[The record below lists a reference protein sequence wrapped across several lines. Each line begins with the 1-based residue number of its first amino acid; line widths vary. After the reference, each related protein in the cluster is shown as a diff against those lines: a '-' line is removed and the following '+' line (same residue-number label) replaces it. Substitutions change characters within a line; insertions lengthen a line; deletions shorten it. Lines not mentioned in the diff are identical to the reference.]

1 MQCGAFFVVLSA
13 IASRTC
19 CSRLPRMHTYRPITY
34 RPASYR
40 RRVFLKLSA
49 AVVGASLATAAQA
62 QTPTAAD
69 LQQYDVELVIF
80 SIVNSNATPE
90 EWAAIESRLL
100 GTPAPSPESTDTL
113 SVPPAPPVN
122 PPANTASVLPAEITN
137 FPPLDA
143 ARYKLQ
149 NIAAALQRGKAYQL
163 LGHIGWTQPGYPMEM
178 APKVDLA
185 NYLPPGGAITGSIAL
200 ARGRYLHLS
209 ANVIYQSPQGQRF
222 VLREQRRI
230 QRSADKHYLDHPQ
243 FGVIAVIT
251 PRN

>member
-13 IASRTC
+13 TLPGRRTGK
-19 CSRLPRMHTYRPITY
+19 LPRMHTYRRIT
-34 RPASYR
+34 YR

-49 AVVGASLATAAQA
+49 AVVGASLATASANAQSPA
-62 QTPTAAD
+62 TD

-100 GTPAPSPESTDTL
+100 GTPAPSPESTNTL
-113 SVPPAPPVN
+113 PAPTAPSVN
-122 PPANTASVLPAEITN
+122 PPANTASVLPAVITN
-137 FPPLDA
+137 FPPLDT

-149 NIAAALQRGKAYQL
+149 NIAAALQRGKSYQL

-185 NYLPPGGAITGSIAL
+185 NYLPPGSAVTGSIAL

-209 ANVIYQSPQGQRF
+209 ANLIYLSPQGQRF
-222 VLREQRRI
+222 ILREQRRI

-243 FGVIAVIT
+243 FGAIAVIT

>member
-19 CSRLPRMHTYRPITY
+19 CSKLPRMHTYRRIT
-34 RPASYR
+34 YR

-49 AVVGASLATAAQA
+49 AVVGASLATASA
-62 QTPTAAD
+62 QTPATD

-90 EWAAIESRLL
+90 EWAAIEARLL
-100 GTPAPSPESTDTL
+100 GVPTPPPESVDA
-113 SVPPAPPVN
+113 VPATTT
-122 PPANTASVLPAEITN
+122 PPANTTSVLPAEITN

-149 NIAAALQRGKAYQL
+149 PIAAALQRGKAYQL
-163 LGHIGWTQPGYPMEM
+163 LGHIGWTQPGYPMDM

-185 NYLPPGGAITGSIAL
+185 NYLAPGGAVTGSIAV

-209 ANVIYQSPQGQRF
+209 ANLIYQSPEGQRY

-230 QRSADKHYLDHPQ
+230 QRSADKHYLDHPR

-251 PRN
+251 PR

>member
-1 MQCGAFFVVLSA
+1 MQCGAFFVVLPA

-19 CSRLPRMHTYRPITY
+19 CSRLPRMHNYRPIT
-34 RPASYR
+34 YR

-49 AVVGASLATAAQA
+49 AVVGAGLATASAQS
-62 QTPTAAD
+62 QTAAD
-69 LQQYDVELVIF
+69 NLQQYDVELVIF

-90 EWAAIESRLL
+90 EWSAIESRLL
-100 GTPAPSPESTDTL
+100 GAPTPSPESTGTL
-113 SVPPAPPVN
+113 PAPPAPPVN
-122 PPANTASVLPAEITN
+122 PPTNTASVLPAVITN

-149 NIAAALQRGKAYQL
+149 NITAALRRGKSYQV

-185 NYLPPGGAITGSIAL
+185 NYLPAGSAVTGSIAL
-200 ARGRYLHLS
+200 ARGRYLHLN
-209 ANVIYQSPQGQRF
+209 ANLIYQSPQGPRF

-251 PRN
+251 PRP